1 MPTRRDGRI
10 EPGQP
15 LKTAI
20 SAAAWN
26 RAQDAADVVLGQ
38 RPGVTAP
45 PGAGR
50 FHALGKTGSTWTKGT
65 AQNVTVWAG
74 AAGSEQATS
83 DVLRAWNKFA
93 TVQSGKWVMLGRI
106 GEHWYLIAA
115 EC

>member
-1 MPTRRDGRI
+1 VSHDPR
-10 EPGQP
+10 
-15 LKTAI
+15 
-20 SAAAWN
+20 SS
-26 RAQDAADVVLGQ
+26 V
-38 RPGVTAP
+38 RPGDPLRVSAEQLNWINRQMRGGSQQAGA
-45 PGAGR
+45 GAGR

-93 TVQSGKWVMLGRI
+93 TVQAGKWVMLGRI